1 MRLSIYIYFLHE
13 CFFALSNHPYN
24 QYARLQL
31 PLSSTCIYL
40 NTKTYILF
48 KVKGSFEYGVNFEIC
63 ATTFI
68 IITKVQQ
75 RTTHLPARYNGV
87 GAVGISFLGVDSE
100 KVTTRTTKISSPI
113 NVYQLNDDIL

>member
-1 MRLSIYIYFLHE
+1 MYIFENKDIHS
-13 CFFALSNHPYN
+13 F
-24 QYARLQL
+24 
-31 PLSSTCIYL
+31 
-40 NTKTYILF
+40 F
-48 KVKGSFEYGVNFEIC
+48 KVKGSFEYGVNFKIC

-113 NVYQLNDDIL
+113 NVYQRNDDIL